1 MAFAALSHLSL
12 IVLAIYGF
20 SFTGWTGAVYQI
32 LNHGVVDA
40 ALFLLLGALEVRYAT
55 SEIGAYGGVAAR
67 LPRTAT
73 FFVIASLAMIGLPM
87 LGGFVG
93 EFMILSSTFTG
104 VSKGWA
110 IAAALG
116 VILGAAYMLS
126 LVQRIF
132 YGPESAMTASK
143 PANDVHFGE
152 LAVLAPLAVLMLV
165 MGLAPSFWTNSIQ
178 SGVHPP
184 PLNGTT
190 PMPMSI
196 CRSVAR
202 GGAAVTPVPDI
213 YRILPEV
220 ILTVTGVAIM
230 LLEASMRPGWPRRPL
245 GWVAAIGTTLAL
257 WASLWQ
263 LSLPVGTG
271 FFGTVETSPF
281 TVFFHVLICGIVLV
295 ALLLS
300 LDTLPEDSHHQGEFY
315 ALVVFGAVGMC
326 LLTGAVELLL
336 VFIALEISSIATYIL
351 AGYRK
356 ETGRGPE
363 AAIKYFLLG
372 SFATGFLLYGIALI
386 FGATG
391 TTQVYEIARLAPTA
405 ENHSLVLAALGLM
418 LVGILFKVSA
428 APFHVWTP
436 DVYEGAPSPVVAL
449 LSTAPK
455 AAAFALLLRVVY
467 EMFPSLH
474 SLWAPLLW
482 IVAVLSMTLGN
493 LAALR
498 QQNVKRMLAYSSIA
512 HAGYLLAAFAGLGT
526 SGIAAASF
534 YTAAYAAMNVGIFAV
549 VTLVSGYDEKLP
561 LIDDFR
567 GLIYRAPLLGSLLL
581 FFLVSLV
588 GIPFTGG
595 FFGKFYSFSAA
606 VNGGAVALAIIG
618 LLNSGLAAGYYL
630 HLALVSV
637 QREPSAERQGAAAPQ
652 VGVAVGAA
660 LLLAVVATLVLGIVP
675 GEVLRAAQSGAH
687 TLQAPPV
694 DNTPSG
700 DAVQP

>member
-1 MAFAALSHLSL
+1 
-12 IVLAIYGF
+12 V
-20 SFTGWTGAVYQI
+20 
-32 LNHGVVDA
+32 N
-40 ALFLLLGALEVRYAT
+40 
-55 SEIGAYGGVAAR
+55 
-67 LPRTAT
+67 
-73 FFVIASLAMIGLPM
+73 
-87 LGGFVG
+87 
-93 EFMILSSTFTG
+93 
-104 VSKGWA
+104 
-110 IAAALG
+110 
-116 VILGAAYMLS
+116 
-126 LVQRIF
+126 
-132 YGPESAMTASK
+132 
-143 PANDVHFGE
+143 
-152 LAVLAPLAVLMLV
+152 
-165 MGLAPSFWTNSIQ
+165 
-178 SGVHPP
+178 
-184 PLNGTT
+184 
-190 PMPMSI
+190 
-196 CRSVAR
+196 
-202 GGAAVTPVPDI
+202 PVPDI
-213 YRILPEV
+213 FRIMPEV
-220 ILTVTGVAIM
+220 ILTVTGVVIM
-230 LLEASMRPGWPRRPL
+230 LIEASLPPSWPRRPL

-263 LSLPVGTG
+263 LSLPMGTG
-271 FFGTVETSPF
+271 YFGTVETSPF

-315 ALVVFGAVGMC
+315 ALIVFGAVGMC

-336 VFIALEISSIATYIL
+336 VFIALEISSISTYIL

-356 ETGRGPE
+356 DTGRGPE

-391 TTQVYEIARLAPTA
+391 TTQVYDISRLAATA
-405 ENHSLVLAALGLM
+405 PNHAFVLAALALM

-449 LSTAPK
+449 MSTAPK

-482 IVAVLSMTLGN
+482 IVAVLSMTVGN

-512 HAGYLLAAFAGLGT
+512 HAGYLLAAFAGIG
-526 SGIAAASF
+526 SIGIAAASF

-549 VTLVSGYDEKLP
+549 ITLVSGYNDERP
-561 LIDDFR
+561 MIDDYR
-567 GLIYRAPLLGSLLL
+567 GLIYRAPLLGSLLI

-606 VNGGAVALAIIG
+606 VDGGAVALAIIG
-618 LLNSGLAAGYYL
+618 LLNSGLAAAYYL
-630 HLALVSV
+630 RLALASV
-637 QREPSAERQGAAAPQ
+637 QREPGAAERPAIAAPQ
-652 VGVAVGAA
+652 IGIAVSAA
-660 LLLAVVATLVLGIVP
+660 LLLAVAATLTLGIVP
-675 GEVLRAAQSGAH
+675 GGVLQAAQSGAH
-687 TLQAPPV
+687 TLQAPPI
-694 DNTPSG
+694 DSTPSG
-700 DAVQP
+700 DAIQP

>member
-1 MAFAALSHLSL
+1 M
-12 IVLAIYGF
+12 
-20 SFTGWTGAVYQI
+20 
-32 LNHGVVDA
+32 
-40 ALFLLLGALEVRYAT
+40 T
-55 SEIGAYGGVAAR
+55 S
-67 LPRTAT
+67 T
-73 FFVIASLAMIGLPM
+73 
-87 LGGFVG
+87 
-93 EFMILSSTFTG
+93 
-104 VSKGWA
+104 
-110 IAAALG
+110 
-116 VILGAAYMLS
+116 
-126 LVQRIF
+126 
-132 YGPESAMTASK
+132 
-143 PANDVHFGE
+143 
-152 LAVLAPLAVLMLV
+152 
-165 MGLAPSFWTNSIQ
+165 
-178 SGVHPP
+178 
-184 PLNGTT
+184 
-190 PMPMSI
+190 
-196 CRSVAR
+196 
-202 GGAAVTPVPDI
+202 PDI

-220 ILTVTGVAIM
+220 ILTITGVMIM
-230 LLEASMRPGWPRRPL
+230 LIEASLRPGFPRRPL
-245 GWVAAIGTTLAL
+245 GWVAAFGTTLAL

-315 ALVVFGAVGMC
+315 ALIVFGAVGMC
-326 LLTGAVELLL
+326 LLTGAVELLV
-336 VFIALEISSIATYIL
+336 VFIALEISSISTYIL

-391 TTQVYEIARLAPTA
+391 TTQVYEVARLAPTA
-405 ENHSLVLAALGLM
+405 QNHSLVLAALALM

-482 IVAVLSMTLGN
+482 VVAVLSMTVGN

-512 HAGYLLAAFAGLGT
+512 HAGYLLAAFAGLGN

-549 VTLVSGYDEKLP
+549 ITLVSGYDDELP
-561 LIDDFR
+561 LVDDFR
-567 GLIYRAPLLGSLLL
+567 GLIYRAPLLGSLLI

-606 VNGGAVALAIIG
+606 VDGGAVALAIIG
-618 LLNSGLAAGYYL
+618 LLNSGLAASYYL
-630 HLALVSV
+630 RLALASV
-637 QREPSAERQGAAAPQ
+637 QRESSGINRPAVATPQ

-660 LLLAVVATLVLGIVP
+660 LLLAVAATLVLGIVP
-675 GEVLRAAQSGAH
+675 GEVLHAAQAGAH
-687 TLQAPPV
+687 TLQAPPS
-694 DNTPSG
+694 DNTPSAG
-700 DAVQP
+700 AVQP